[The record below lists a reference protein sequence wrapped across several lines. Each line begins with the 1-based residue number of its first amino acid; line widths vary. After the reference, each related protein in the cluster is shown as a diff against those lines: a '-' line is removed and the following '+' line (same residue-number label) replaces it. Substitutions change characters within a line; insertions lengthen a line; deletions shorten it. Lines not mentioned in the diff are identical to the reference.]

1 MYKVT
6 ITKLKSFKKALEESN
21 VLLRKLYEE
30 SDDTNS
36 ANVLKVIKHNEEQ
49 IKILTNQFY
58 INETN
63 D

>member
-6 ITKLKSFKKALEESN
+6 ITKLKSFKQALEDSN
-21 VLLRKLYEE
+21 NLLRKLYDE
-30 SDDTNS
+30 SDDEK
-36 ANVLKVIKHNEEQ
+36 VLSVIKHNEEQ